1 MKPQRTTEDPE
12 LQSIPTEFREN
23 YRFLSE
29 LIDCKEKNNS
39 FKRGLRAL
47 IERNAP
53 YLTAQRLNR
62 RQMKLVKGFLKGL
75 KHKNPDCFS
84 PPVPAELEASLR
96 IRDKSTWLPW
106 EAEAIQKIELWRG
119 DISCIRRY
127 LARNCRMPN
136 AQPTATRVTQRHP
149 GAP

>member
-1 MKPQRTTEDPE
+1 MKPQRTAEDPE

-29 LIDCKEKNNS
+29 LIDCREWNNS
-39 FKRGLRAL
+39 FKRGLKAL

-53 YLTAQRLNR
+53 YLTTGRLNQ
-62 RQMKLVKGFLKGL
+62 RQTKLVKSFFKALR
-75 KHKNPDCFS
+75 HRTPDCFS
-84 PPVPAELEASLR
+84 PPVPAELEASIR

-119 DISCIRRY
+119 DISCIRRH
-127 LARNCRMPN
+127 LARNCRIPKGR
-136 AQPTATRVTQRHP
+136 PTATRVMQRHAR
-149 GAP
+149 G